1 MSKNRIDITEQ
12 EAIDLKENIT
22 EEEKDLLKNAV
33 KKEIRKKH
41 RKKTKYMKA
50 AAVAACVLI
59 VAPTTI
65 YGKEIQRFF
74 QSKWKQNIFRMEVQ
88 VTKEKK
94 SKQNV
99 SLDTRN
105 LKQYEVTKEKSKNET
120 WYAFK
125 NQKINNKDFYARLIK
140 VDQTIKK
147 KFFVNDVEKYSEEEI
162 SGNKVLILSMNN
174 IDGKKD
180 HKVYIFYE
188 KEGYILEIPSC
199 ELSKNQILN
208 TVKNITVQE
217 CSKKDAD
224 KGISLTKYLKE
235 QKGIKENKK
244 LLSKQSVAKKQ
255 EVSKGYEDGITY
267 QIQKIKVCDSVKGL
281 SSENKK
287 WRNNNAQS
295 QLRKITD
302 KKGKLE
308 SYQRKTIIY
317 GDGFRAPEQRIGKT
331 QTMNQKLVF
340 VELKVT
346 NTTKET
352 KQAEAAPGICF
363 AKEKQKGYE
372 ILNDDYKRA
381 TAISKLQTN
390 EAAAYFEESNGGY
403 GYGFKSL
410 KAGESEVYHLG
421 YFVDEDQVEN
431 MSLNFYGRDKNHR
444 VLKCFE

>member
-1 MSKNRIDITEQ
+1 M
-12 EAIDLKENIT
+12 
-22 EEEKDLLKNAV
+22 
-33 KKEIRKKH
+33 
-41 RKKTKYMKA
+41 
-50 AAVAACVLI
+50 
-59 VAPTTI
+59 
-65 YGKEIQRFF
+65 
-74 QSKWKQNIFRMEVQ
+74 
-88 VTKEKK
+88 
-94 SKQNV
+94 
-99 SLDTRN
+99 
-105 LKQYEVTKEKSKNET
+105 
-120 WYAFK
+120 
-125 NQKINNKDFYARLIK
+125 
-140 VDQTIKK
+140 
-147 KFFVNDVEKYSEEEI
+147 
-162 SGNKVLILSMNN
+162 
-174 IDGKKD
+174 
-180 HKVYIFYE
+180 
-188 KEGYILEIPSC
+188 
-199 ELSKNQILN
+199 
-208 TVKNITVQE
+208 
-217 CSKKDAD
+217 
-224 KGISLTKYLKE
+224 
-235 QKGIKENKK
+235 
-244 LLSKQSVAKKQ
+244 
-255 EVSKGYEDGITY
+255 
-267 QIQKIKVCDSVKGL
+267 KGL

-372 ILNDDYKRA
+372 ILNDDYKRP

-390 EAAAYFEESNGGY
+390 KAAAYFEESNGGY

-431 MSLNFYGRDKNHR
+431 MSLNFYGSDKNHR

>member
-147 KFFVNDVEKYSEEEI
+147 KFFVNDVEKYSEDEI

-188 KEGYILEIPSC
+188 KEGYHHHRGGTRAGTRTVSGFADCRRRNRDDRRRDGRWQGSSAPSAC
-199 ELSKNQILN
+199 
-208 TVKNITVQE
+208 
-217 CSKKDAD
+217 
-224 KGISLTKYLKE
+224 
-235 QKGIKENKK
+235 
-244 LLSKQSVAKKQ
+244 
-255 EVSKGYEDGITY
+255 
-267 QIQKIKVCDSVKGL
+267 
-281 SSENKK
+281 
-287 WRNNNAQS
+287 R
-295 QLRKITD
+295 R
-302 KKGKLE
+302 
-308 SYQRKTIIY
+308 
-317 GDGFRAPEQRIGKT
+317 
-331 QTMNQKLVF
+331 
-340 VELKVT
+340 
-346 NTTKET
+346 
-352 KQAEAAPGICF
+352 
-363 AKEKQKGYE
+363 
-372 ILNDDYKRA
+372 
-381 TAISKLQTN
+381 
-390 EAAAYFEESNGGY
+390 
-403 GYGFKSL
+403 KSL
-410 KAGESEVYHLG
+410 
-421 YFVDEDQVEN
+421 
-431 MSLNFYGRDKNHR
+431 
-444 VLKCFE
+444 